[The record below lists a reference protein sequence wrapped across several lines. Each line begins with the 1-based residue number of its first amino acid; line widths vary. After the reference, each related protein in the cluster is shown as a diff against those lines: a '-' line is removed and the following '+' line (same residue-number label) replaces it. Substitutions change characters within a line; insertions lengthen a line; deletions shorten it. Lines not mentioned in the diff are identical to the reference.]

1 MAKIAPQPRES
12 GECRHSTRRDG
23 MPDLDA
29 MIKAKSA
36 AAATL
41 LKLPG
46 VTGVGVGYR
55 EKGGETDECTIR
67 VMSSTSVR

>member
-1 MAKIAPQPRES
+1 
-12 GECRHSTRRDG
+12 

>member
-1 MAKIAPQPRES
+1 
-12 GECRHSTRRDG
+12 

-29 MIKAKSA
+29 IIKAKSA
-36 AAATL
+36 AAADL

-55 EKGGETDECTIR
+55 EKGGQETDECTIR